1 MHMLR
6 FRRDRISFILNCNPE
21 IIGDRSPHLIESDM
35 DPRSKFDKY
44 DSLGVDSDNK
54 MTEHHFFLMLPLMG
68 GFALQEKEW
77 MIFHVGGIQ
86 DASYGKESLEY
97 LVLDKTDIGIIKA
110 VSHKQN
116 AGTMYKTL
124 DFIPGKGQGQVI
136 LLHGPPGVSSLQA
149 HIGVTSTPD
158 ESPPLHLL
166 SLTHF

>member
-1 MHMLR
+1 MHM
-6 FRRDRISFILNCNPE
+6 FRSRRRVSFIMNCNPE
-21 IIGDRSPHLIESDM
+21 VIGDRSPHLIESDM

-44 DSLGVDSDNK
+44 DSLGLDSDKK

-86 DASYGKESLEY
+86 DASYGKESLEN

-116 AGTMYKTL
+116 AATRFKTL
-124 DFIPGKGQGQVI
+124 DFIPGKGQGQVV
-136 LLHGPPGVSSLQA
+136 LLHGPPGVSSLQTY
-149 HIGVTSTPD
+149 IDVTYTPD
-158 ESPPLHLL
+158 ESPPLFLPW
-166 SLTHF
+166 THF